1 MNIEQFN
8 NSVNTLLSNL
18 SNDLPII
25 NARITRSGLSLIHNR
40 ILNGGIEGAKYST
53 NPLPIYFYLGKSVS
67 EGGYRRLR
75 DKGKQNAKNGIKGVS
90 YLDFR
95 DANNLQTDHVDLRLS
110 GDMWRDADVTE
121 NTQFGL
127 KNTTIAEFKGSI
139 KYQNGKTTAEIADYN
154 ASRYGDF
161 LTPTKQE
168 EAILDEALDDE
179 LQQLIDTYFR

>member
-40 ILNGGIEGAKYST
+40 ILNDGIDGASYST
-53 NPLPIYFYLGKSVS
+53 NPLPAYFFTGKSIS
-67 EGGYRRLR
+67 AGGDARVKAKNKAN
-75 DKGKQNAKNGIKGVS
+75 KGKGIS
-90 YLDFR
+90 YVDFR
-95 DANNLQTDHVDLRLS
+95 DANNLQTNHVDLRLS
-110 GDMWRDADVTE
+110 GDMWRDADVTD

-168 EAILDEALDDE
+168 ENILDEALDDE